1 MPIAIGSRL
10 GPYEIVSTLGAGG
23 MGEVYRARDP
33 RIGREVAI
41 KVLPESMANDSDRL
55 RRFEQEARATGT
67 LNHPNLLVVF
77 DFGKHDNS
85 PFIVSELLDGSTLRD
100 LLGAGR
106 LPLRK
111 VLDYSVQ
118 IASGLAAAHEK
129 GVVHRDLK
137 PENIFITRDDRVK
150 LLDFGLAK
158 LAIAEGSPKS
168 KAETEQRGTSPGMV
182 VGTAGYMSPE
192 QVRGAAVD
200 HRSDIFSFGIV
211 LYEMISGVQPFR
223 RDSSVETMNA
233 IIHDDAPPLKEEAIP
248 PVLTRLLDHA
258 LEKNPAR
265 RFESAKDVA
274 FALDAIS
281 SSGEMSA
288 VRTKSKVRKSKS
300 ERPKE
305 VSYSRITFRRGF
317 IMSGRFSPDGSVIY
331 GAAWEDKPLEIFS
344 SHPASPESRSLGLPS
359 ADVLAVSRGGELAL
373 SLGRRYVAG
382 YITSGILARMPLG
395 GVAPRP
401 VCEDVQDAA
410 WMPDTKELIIT
421 RSVAGLFRIESP
433 IGNVIFETAHWI
445 SHARPSPSGD
455 RIAFIDHR
463 LWGDDAGA
471 VVVIDCQGEQLL
483 RSQHEWPSTGGI
495 AWTPKGD
502 EIWIAAD
509 TSVGSGRDIIALNM
523 SGRQRPVLPTP
534 GRSSLHDISSDGRVL
549 IAVENGRREVVA
561 GHLGESQEKNLSWF
575 DWSWLSDISHDGKL
589 VLLTEQAAAVR
600 GRNTLYV
607 RPVDGSPAVQIGE
620 GHGRGRPFSRDS
632 NWIIAETPKGLELLP
647 VGAGQPRVIPTQ
659 QLEKV
664 LACQLF
670 PDNQRLLVLGNE
682 AGRAMHLFELRVD
695 AGGPAR
701 QISPVVA
708 AWPVLLSNDAQTVA
722 AMGQDDRVLLF
733 PVSGGDPHPVQT
745 CGAGDLPIGWTPD
758 DRALY
763 VYRRGRVS
771 VTIDRADISGSERKE
786 WHTIRAA
793 DPAGILD
800 IFPVHITADG
810 GTYAYGYRRFLSDLY
825 IVNGLL

>member
-41 KVLPESMANDSDRL
+41 KVLPESLANDSDRL

-483 RSQHEWPSTGGI
+483 RSTTLPGVTAVSSRKSPTIGSAWSARVSRVKASTRRHGPI
-495 AWTPKGD
+495 TP
-502 EIWIAAD
+502 
-509 TSVGSGRDIIALNM
+509 TSVR
-523 SGRQRPVLPTP
+523 RPW
-534 GRSSLHDISSDGRVL
+534 R
-549 IAVENGRREVVA
+549 
-561 GHLGESQEKNLSWF
+561 
-575 DWSWLSDISHDGKL
+575 
-589 VLLTEQAAAVR
+589 
-600 GRNTLYV
+600 
-607 RPVDGSPAVQIGE
+607 
-620 GHGRGRPFSRDS
+620 
-632 NWIIAETPKGLELLP
+632 
-647 VGAGQPRVIPTQ
+647 
-659 QLEKV
+659 
-664 LACQLF
+664 
-670 PDNQRLLVLGNE
+670 
-682 AGRAMHLFELRVD
+682 
-695 AGGPAR
+695 
-701 QISPVVA
+701 
-708 AWPVLLSNDAQTVA
+708 
-722 AMGQDDRVLLF
+722 
-733 PVSGGDPHPVQT
+733 
-745 CGAGDLPIGWTPD
+745 
-758 DRALY
+758 
-763 VYRRGRVS
+763 
-771 VTIDRADISGSERKE
+771 
-786 WHTIRAA
+786 WHA
-793 DPAGILD
+793 
-800 IFPVHITADG
+800 
-810 GTYAYGYRRFLSDLY
+810 
-825 IVNGLL
+825 